1 MFNPRFPG
9 RRIAAA
15 SACAALFLAAAPAAV
30 PTQASDAPFALPTAA
45 AAEKKTSDEK
55 DTDEKTPDEKPATD
69 KTTDKAADESTDEP
83 AIPEPTTD
91 VGREIRARMDEA
103 TETITDKGGLI
114 GMAFLD
120 RETGEI
126 V

>member
-1 MFNPRFPG
+1 MSRFMFNPRFPG

-83 AIPEPTTD
+83 AIPERPPTSAARS
-91 VGREIRARMDEA
+91 GRAWTRRRRPSPTRAA
-103 TETITDKGGLI
+103 
-114 GMAFLD
+114 
-120 RETGEI
+120 
-126 V
+126 